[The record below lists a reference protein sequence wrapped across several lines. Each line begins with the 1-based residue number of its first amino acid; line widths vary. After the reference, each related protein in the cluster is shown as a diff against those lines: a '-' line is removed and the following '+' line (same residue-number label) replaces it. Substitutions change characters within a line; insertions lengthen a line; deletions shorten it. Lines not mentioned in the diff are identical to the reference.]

1 MLRCSYHLMSLRHS
15 VLVHRKGC
23 QDQSYQSCW
32 VGKWKQARWTWGA
45 FQNATRQLFGSVVK
59 KKFIN
64 VVLINNTY
72 LYIEFV
78 VLECRVKLQ
87 HYWSLKRRSHLFV
100 VEQVP
105 EIHQY
110 WKSNLV
116 EIHWGNVHS
125 QNHLRLVDSSM
136 EPNHL
141 LHIFFVNVE
150 LRVLLIESVVSLF
163 LVWFECQRKTI
174 RNFNDLPVNAT

>member
-1 MLRCSYHLMSLRHS
+1 MFLSIEKDVKTSRIKVVELESESK
-15 VLVHRKGC
+15 LVEHGEHFKMQRGNC
-23 QDQSYQSCW
+23 LD
-32 VGKWKQARWTWGA
+32 
-45 FQNATRQLFGSVVK
+45 
-59 KKFIN
+59 
-64 VVLINNTY
+64 

-87 HYWSLKRRSHLFV
+87 HDWSLKRWSHLFV

-116 EIHWGNVHS
+116 EIHWRNIHS
-125 QNHLRLVDSSM
+125 QNHLRLVDSFM

-141 LHIFFVNVE
+141 FHIFFVNIK
-150 LRVLLIESVVSLF
+150 LRVLLIESVVCLF